1 MALEPKEKTI
11 PYPTIAEL
19 SLGARPAIEATAPAL
34 IIGAI
39 PASIMETFEAML
51 SQPKIPHANIA
62 TIGARISLMLME
74 TAKGLISS
82 FGRKSLS

>member
-39 PASIMETFEAML
+39 PASRMETFESML
-51 SQPKIPHANIA
+51 YNPNIPHANIS
-62 TIGARISLMLME
+62 TIGARISLLLME
-74 TAKGLISS
+74 TAKGLISHFCRTS
-82 FGRKSLS
+82 